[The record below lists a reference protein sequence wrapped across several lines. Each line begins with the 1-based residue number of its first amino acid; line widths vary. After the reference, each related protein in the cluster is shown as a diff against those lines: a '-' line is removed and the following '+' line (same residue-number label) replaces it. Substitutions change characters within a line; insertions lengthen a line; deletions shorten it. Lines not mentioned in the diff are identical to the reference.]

1 MTYSVGI
8 SGSYGGLN
16 LGDEAILQSIITQLR
31 ASVPVEIT
39 VFSRNS
45 EDTKRRH
52 NVDRAIQIRDLTRV
66 EVLPEIEKLD
76 LFLLGGGGI
85 LFDKEADI
93 FLREIE
99 VATELGIPTMLYAI
113 GAGPL
118 NNENTRKKVKAA
130 LSKVDIITVR
140 DREAKKILED
150 IGVKCQIIE
159 TADPALLLQAEP
171 LPEDALKMEQI
182 NTNRRLVGISVREPG
197 PAAPDIEPAFYH
209 ALLANAAD
217 FIISRLN
224 ADVIFVPMERQ
235 VLDIQ
240 NSHAVISRMLKP
252 QNASVLKGEYTSGQ
266 LLSLMQHFDFAIGMR
281 LHFLI
286 FAALQG
292 VPFVPLPYASKIGG
306 LLDNLQV
313 PMPPLSK
320 VDSGLVNAYIDQAW
334 DEREITKAKIQRL
347 LPDLKKRA
355 QENNRIAVAL
365 LTGERKPKGQNVC
378 QDETKIE
385 PKQVN

>member
-52 NVDRAIQIRDLTRV
+52 NVDRAIQIRDLTRI

-99 VATELGIPTMLYAI
+99 IATELGVPTMLYAI

-159 TADPALLLQAEP
+159 TADPALLLQPEP

>member
-1 MTYSVGI
+1 MTYSIGI

-31 ASVPVEIT
+31 ASVPAEIT
-39 VFSRNS
+39 VFTRDAQ
-45 EDTKRRH
+45 DTKRRH
-52 NVDRAIQIRDLTRV
+52 AVDTTVQTRNLTRL
-66 EVLPEIEKLD
+66 EVLPEIKKLD

-85 LFDKEADI
+85 LFDTEAEI
-93 FLREIE
+93 FLRELDI
-99 VATELGIPTMLYAI
+99 ATELGIPTMLYAI

-118 NNENTRKKVKAA
+118 INETTRKKVKSS

-140 DREAKKILED
+140 DKEAKKILEHL
-150 IGVKCQIIE
+150 GVKCEIIE
-159 TADPALLLQAEP
+159 TADPALLLEPEP
-171 LPEDALKMEQI
+171 LPDDALQREHI
-182 NTNRRLVGISVREPG
+182 TEERRLVGISVREPG
-197 PAAPDIEPAFYH
+197 PAAPDIDPAFYH

-266 LLSLMQHFDFAIGMR
+266 LLCLMKYFDFAIGMR

-292 VPFVPLPYASKIGG
+292 VPFVALPYASKVGG

-320 VDSGLVNAYIDQAW
+320 VNSGLVNAYIDQAW
-334 DEREITKAKIQRL
+334 DEREVTKAKIQQL
-347 LPDLKKRA
+347 LPDLKETA
-355 QENNRIAVAL
+355 QENNRLAIML
-365 LTGERKPKGQNVC
+365 LKGEQKPRQTRCNELKLEKG
-378 QDETKIE
+378 
-385 PKQVN
+385 